1 MIARRF
7 YAAAS
12 LLRRFFYGR
21 GTLALRG
28 ACVKATRG
36 LSEVETSQSIMTFL
50 DHIRVCN
57 DHDPARYLPFTVAGS
72 RVGWVARDFSARLE
86 AFADIFAIDDAAI
99 ALRDD
104 LADFDA
110 RTAAMKRV
118 TDALRADG
126 TVTAWR
132 DEFYAVAPRF
142 GAAPL
147 FKVERA
153 AAPKFGV
160 TSLGVHLN
168 GIVRTKDANGG
179 KRLSMWVSRRSPVKA
194 TYPNELD
201 NLCAGGISY
210 GHGVRDTLIKE
221 AHEEASMPAHLA
233 ERAAPASAITYC
245 CERDGGLRPDI
256 LFVYDVELPADFTPR
271 PNDGESAGFELWPI
285 ERVMATVRGSYDFK
299 FNCNLVIIDF
309 LIREGL
315 IGPDEPDYLA
325 LVTGLRRW
333 VGGASAGDVI
343 ELGAPKG
350 TKS

>member
-1 MIARRF
+1 MWF
-7 YAAAS
+7 S
-12 LLRRFFYGR
+12 EL
-21 GTLALRG
+21 
-28 ACVKATRG
+28 G
-36 LSEVETSQSIMTFL
+36 LSETRVQSDVASKSIMTFL

-57 DHDPARYLPFTVAGS
+57 DHDPARYLPFYAAGQ
-72 RVGWVARDFSARLE
+72 RVGWVAREFAARRLGAFPEVFSIA
-86 AFADIFAIDDAAI
+86 ADRI
-99 ALRDD
+99 ALRDA
-104 LADFDA
+104 LADFES
-110 RTAAMKRV
+110 RTLAMKSV

-142 GAAPL
+142 GATPL

-168 GIVRTKDANGG
+168 GIVHAPDGLK
-179 KRLSMWVSRRSPVKA
+179 MWVSRRSAVKA

-221 AHEEASMPAHLA
+221 AHEEASIPPHLA
-233 ERAAPASAITYC
+233 ERARPVSAITYC

-256 LFVYDVELPADFTPR
+256 LFVYDIELPADFTPK

-285 ERVMATVRGSYDFK
+285 EKVRETVRGSFDFK
-299 FNCNLVIIDF
+299 FNCNLVVIDY
-309 LIREGL
+309 LIRQGL
-315 IGPDEPDYLA
+315 IGPEEPDYLA
-325 LVTGLRRW
+325 LVAGLRRW
-333 VGGASAGDVI
+333 VGGGAAGDMA
-343 ELGAPKG
+343 ELGAAQG
-350 TKS
+350 QTQGMGR

>member
-1 MIARRF
+1 
-7 YAAAS
+7 
-12 LLRRFFYGR
+12 
-21 GTLALRG
+21 
-28 ACVKATRG
+28 
-36 LSEVETSQSIMTFL
+36 MTFL

-57 DHDPARYLPFTVAGS
+57 EHDPARYLPFHAAGQ
-72 RVGWVARDFSARLE
+72 RVGWVARDFAARRLSAFPE
-86 AFADIFAIDDAAI
+86 FFSITADSI
-99 ALRDD
+99 ALHDKLDD
-104 LADFDA
+104 FES
-110 RTAAMKRV
+110 RTAAMKTV

-132 DEFYAVAPRF
+132 DEYYAVAPRF

-168 GIVRTKDANGG
+168 GIVRGADGLK
-179 KRLSMWVSRRSPVKA
+179 MWVSRRSAVKA

-221 AHEEASMPAHLA
+221 SHEEASIPPQLA
-233 ERAAPASAITYC
+233 ERARPASAITYC

-256 LFVYDVELPADFTPR
+256 LFVYDLELPADFKPR

-285 ERVMATVRGSYDFK
+285 ENVMETVRGSFDFK
-299 FNCNLVIIDF
+299 FNCNLVIIDY
-309 LIREGL
+309 LIRQGL
-315 IGPDEPDYLA
+315 IGPEEPDYLA
-325 LVTGLRRW
+325 LVAGLRRW
-333 VGGASAGDVI
+333 VGGAWGFGTAGGAA
-343 ELGAPKG
+343 ELGAMQGDSP
-350 TKS
+350 

>member
-1 MIARRF
+1 
-7 YAAAS
+7 
-12 LLRRFFYGR
+12 
-21 GTLALRG
+21 
-28 ACVKATRG
+28 
-36 LSEVETSQSIMTFL
+36 MTFL

-57 DHDPARYLPFTVAGS
+57 DHDPERYLPFSAAGQ
-72 RVGWVARDFSARLE
+72 RVGWVARSFAVRLK
-86 AFADIFAIDDAAI
+86 AFADVFTITPDAI
-99 ALRDD
+99 ALRET

-110 RTAAMKRV
+110 RTAAMKTV

-126 TVTAWR
+126 TITAWR
-132 DEFYAVAPRF
+132 DEYYAVAPRF

-168 GIVRTKDANGG
+168 GIVRDGQN
-179 KRLSMWVSRRSPVKA
+179 LSMWVSRRSAVKA

-201 NLCAGGISY
+201 NLCAGGISF
-210 GHGVRDTLIKE
+210 GHGVFDTLVKE
-221 AHEEASMPAHLA
+221 AGEEASIPPNIATGA
-233 ERAAPASAITYC
+233 RPASAITYC

-256 LFVYDVELPADFTPR
+256 LFVYDLELPADFTPK

-285 ERVMATVRGSYDFK
+285 GRVLQTVRGSFDFK

-325 LVTGLRRW
+325 LVAGLRRW
-333 VGGASAGDVI
+333 VGGAASGDMI
-343 ELGAPKG
+343 EFGGQQGIRP
-350 TKS
+350 